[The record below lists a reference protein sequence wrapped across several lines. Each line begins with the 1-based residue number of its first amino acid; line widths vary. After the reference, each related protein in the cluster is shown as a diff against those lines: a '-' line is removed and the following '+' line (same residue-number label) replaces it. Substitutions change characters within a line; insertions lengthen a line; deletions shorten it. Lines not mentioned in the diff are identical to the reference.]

1 MKSLILVFMCFL
13 LSGCVTMSPCIEQ
26 PVVTKYKY
34 IVIDIPDNMTS
45 IPEKVKDIDVNNS
58 TDLDASKWLIESE
71 QRSSK
76 MELQLISIK
85 QYIANRIKLMKI
97 PEEDIVKK

>member
-26 PVVTKYKY
+26 RVVTKYKY

-45 IPEKVKDIDVNNS
+45 IPEKVKDIDVLSDLIRSRISKAKIHN
-58 TDLDASKWLIESE
+58 DLDKIVVIQEVERE
-71 QRSSK
+71 QTQEEYRK
-76 MELQLISIK
+76 NIK
-85 QYIANRIKLMKI
+85 KIAMK
-97 PEEDIVKK
+97 KNY